1 MVMFASILERRISFR
16 KNVKILIPI
25 ESTRMIFLDLSE
37 LSESVIFFGM
47 KVLCFS
53 KHAVNFSMQPIRFIR
68 SNFPRVIENYDH

>member
-1 MVMFASILERRISFR
+1 MSKFLSQWIDAYDFSRSFR
-16 KNVKILIPI
+16 IIGEK
-25 ESTRMIFLDLSE
+25 
-37 LSESVIFFGM
+37 ESVIFFGM